1 VQENKQHV
9 FVNHVV
15 TYKDTVNMYRIKRRT
30 ELVKMIPNTFRVQKK
45 ILNLVWI
52 TIYKTSSLEDA
63 FRVMDGYKNN
73 VVFHIDDT
81 IQW

>member
-1 VQENKQHV
+1 
-9 FVNHVV
+9 
-15 TYKDTVNMYRIKRRT
+15 MYRINRRT

-52 TIYKTSSLEDA
+52 TVYKTSSLEDA